1 MEKIVVTGACG
12 FIGFNFAKS
21 LSKQVEII
29 GIDSLNDAYDPK
41 LKELRLNELK
51 KNENFNFFELN
62 LSNKKILE
70 ENIEIFNDVDLI
82 LHLGARAGVRQSYLE
97 PNKYIDD
104 NTSATTN
111 LAMLTKNIGIK
122 RFIIASTSSIY
133 GDTGE
138 KFAVENQD
146 ELADPP
152 SIYAATKMFG
162 ETMVKNILSEEE
174 NIVQIPRFFTVY
186 GPYGRPDMS
195 ILRFI
200 HWIATKKEVILYG
213 TGEQRRSF
221 TYIDDVVEG
230 LNKLCKFEESG
241 TFNFG
246 SNITWSLNEVISKI
260 EDKLNIKANVTYEE
274 RAFRDVD
281 VVLPSLENSKTKL
294 GWEPTTDMNTGLD
307 KTIEWYKKYEN
318 KLTDIKFKY
327 DYEK

>member
-1 MEKIVVTGACG
+1 
-12 FIGFNFAKS
+12 
-21 LSKQVEII
+21 
-29 GIDSLNDAYDPK
+29 
-41 LKELRLNELK
+41 
-51 KNENFNFFELN
+51 
-62 LSNKKILE
+62 
-70 ENIEIFNDVDLI
+70 
-82 LHLGARAGVRQSYLE
+82 
-97 PNKYIDD
+97 
-104 NTSATTN
+104 
-111 LAMLTKNIGIK
+111 MLTKKTGIK

-146 ELADPP
+146 ELTDPP

-162 ETMVKNILSEEE
+162 ETMVKNILSDREY
-174 NIVQIPRFFTVY
+174 IIQIPRFFTVY

-200 HWIATKKEVILYG
+200 HWIASKKEVILYG
-213 TGEQRRSF
+213 SGEQRRSF
-221 TYIDDVVEG
+221 TYIDDIVEG

-260 EDKLNIKANVTYEE
+260 EEKLNIKANVTYKE

-281 VVLPSLENSKTKL
+281 IVLPSLENSKTKL
-294 GWEPTTDMNTGLD
+294 GWEPTTNMNTGLD

-318 KLTDIKFKY
+318 DITDIKFKY

>member
-1 MEKIVVTGACG
+1 MEKIVITGACG

-21 LSKQVEII
+21 LSKEVEII

-41 LKELRLNELK
+41 LKYLRLNELE
-51 KNENFNFFELN
+51 KNKNFNFFELN
-62 LSNKKILE
+62 LSNKKFLE
-70 ENIEIFNDVDLI
+70 ENIQLFKDVDLV

-111 LAMLTKNIGIK
+111 LAMLTKKTGIK

-146 ELADPP
+146 ELTDPP

-162 ETMVKNILSEEE
+162 ETMVKNILSDREY
-174 NIVQIPRFFTVY
+174 IIQIPRFFTVY

-200 HWIATKKEVILYG
+200 HWIASKKEVILYG
-213 TGEQRRSF
+213 SGEQRRSF
-221 TYIDDVVEG
+221 TYIDDIVEG

-260 EDKLNIKANVTYEE
+260 EEKLNIKANVTYKE

-281 VVLPSLENSKTKL
+281 IVLPSLENSKTKL
-294 GWEPTTDMNTGLD
+294 GWEPTTNMNTGLD

-318 KLTDIKFKY
+318 DITDIKFKY

>member
-111 LAMLTKNIGIK
+111 LAMLTKNIGLK

-260 EDKLNIKANVTYEE
+260 EEKLNIKANVTYEE

>member
-1 MEKIVVTGACG
+1 MEKIVITGACG

-21 LSKQVEII
+21 LSKEVEII

-41 LKELRLNELK
+41 LKYLRLNELE
-51 KNENFNFFELN
+51 KNKNFNFFELN
-62 LSNKKILE
+62 LSNKKFLE
-70 ENIEIFNDVDLI
+70 ENIQLFNDVDLV

-111 LAMLTKNIGIK
+111 LAMLTKKTGIK

-146 ELADPP
+146 ELTDPP

-200 HWIATKKEVILYG
+200 HWISTKKEVILYG

-260 EDKLNIKANVTYEE
+260 EEKLNIKANVTYKE

-281 VVLPSLENSKTKL
+281 IVLPSLENSKTKL
-294 GWEPTTDMNTGLD
+294 GWEPTTNMNTGLD

-318 KLTDIKFKY
+318 DITDIKFKY

>member
-21 LSKQVEII
+21 LSKEVEII

-41 LKELRLNELK
+41 LKYLRLNELE
-51 KNENFNFFELN
+51 KNKNFNFFELN
-62 LSNKKILE
+62 LSNKKFLE
-70 ENIEIFNDVDLI
+70 ENIQLFNDVDLV

-111 LAMLTKNIGIK
+111 LAMLTKKTGIK

-146 ELADPP
+146 ELTDPP

-162 ETMVKNILSEEE
+162 ETMVKNILSDREY
-174 NIVQIPRFFTVY
+174 IIQIPRFFTVY

-200 HWIATKKEVILYG
+200 HWIASKKEVILYG
-213 TGEQRRSF
+213 SGEQRRSF
-221 TYIDDVVEG
+221 TYIDDIVEG

-260 EDKLNIKANVTYEE
+260 EEKLNIKANVTYKE

-281 VVLPSLENSKTKL
+281 IVLPSLENSKTKL
-294 GWEPTTDMNTGLD
+294 GWEPTTNMNTGLD

-318 KLTDIKFKY
+318 DITDIKFKY

>member
-1 MEKIVVTGACG
+1 MEKIVITGACG

-21 LSKQVEII
+21 LSKEVEII

-41 LKELRLNELK
+41 LKYLRLNELK
-51 KNENFNFFELN
+51 KNKNFNFFELN
-62 LSNKKILE
+62 LSNQNFLNESIQL
-70 ENIEIFNDVDLI
+70 FDDVDLV

-111 LAMLTKNIGIK
+111 LAMLTKKTGIK
-122 RFIIASTSSIY
+122 RFISASTSSIY

-146 ELADPP
+146 ELTDPP
-152 SIYAATKMFG
+152 SIYAATKLFG
-162 ETMVKNILSEEE
+162 ETMVKNILSDEEY
-174 NIVQIPRFFTVY
+174 IIQIPRFFTVY

-200 HWIATKKEVILYG
+200 HWIASKKEVILYG
-213 TGEQRRSF
+213 SGEQRRSF
-221 TYIDDVVEG
+221 TYIDDIVEG

-260 EDKLNIKANVTYEE
+260 EEKLNIKANVTYKE

-281 VVLPSLENSKTKL
+281 IVLPSLENSKTKL
-294 GWEPTTDMNTGLD
+294 DWEPTTDINTGLD

-318 KLTDIKFKY
+318 DITKIKFKY

>member
-1 MEKIVVTGACG
+1 MEKIVITGACG

-21 LSKQVEII
+21 LSKEVEII

-41 LKELRLNELK
+41 LKYLRLNELK
-51 KNENFNFFELN
+51 KNKNFNFFELN
-62 LSNKKILE
+62 LSNQNFLNESIQL
-70 ENIEIFNDVDLI
+70 FDDVDLV

-111 LAMLTKNIGIK
+111 LAMLTKKTGIK
-122 RFIIASTSSIY
+122 RFISASTSSIY

-146 ELADPP
+146 ELTDPP

-162 ETMVKNILSEEE
+162 ETMVKNILSDREY
-174 NIVQIPRFFTVY
+174 IIQIPRFFTVY

-200 HWIATKKEVILYG
+200 HWIASKKEVILYG
-213 TGEQRRSF
+213 SGEQRRSF
-221 TYIDDVVEG
+221 TYIDDIVEG

-260 EDKLNIKANVTYEE
+260 EEKLNIKANVTYKE

-281 VVLPSLENSKTKL
+281 IVLPSLENSKTKL
-294 GWEPTTDMNTGLD
+294 GWEPTTNMNTGLD

-318 KLTDIKFKY
+318 DITDIKFKY

>member
-41 LKELRLNELK
+41 LKELRLDELN

-260 EDKLNIKANVTYEE
+260 EEKLNIKANVTYEE

>member
-1 MEKIVVTGACG
+1 MEKIVITGACG
-12 FIGFNFAKS
+12 FIGFNYANS
-21 LSKQVEII
+21 LSQVIEII

-41 LKELRLNELK
+41 LKYMRLNELK
-51 KNENFNFFELN
+51 KLKNFNFIELN
-62 LSNKKILE
+62 LSKKNDLE
-70 ENIEIFNDVDLI
+70 NNIKYFHDTDMV

-97 PNKYIDD
+97 PSKYIED

-111 LAMLTKNIGIK
+111 LAMISKEIGIK
-122 RFIIASTSSIY
+122 RFIVASTSSIY

-162 ETMVKNILSEEE
+162 ETMLKNILSEAEYT
-174 NIVQIPRFFTVY
+174 IQIPRFFTVY

-200 HWIATKKEVILYG
+200 HWISSNKEVILYG
-213 TGEQRRSF
+213 SGEQRRSF
-221 TYIDDVVEG
+221 TYIDDIVEG
-230 LNKLCKFEESG
+230 LNKMCEFEESG

-246 SNITWSLNEVISKI
+246 SNTTWSLNEVISKI
-260 EDKLNIKANVTYEE
+260 EEKLNTKANVIYKD

-294 GWEPTTDMNTGLD
+294 GWEPATDLESGLD
-307 KTIEWYKKYEN
+307 KTIEWYKKYEDE
-318 KLTDIKFKY
+318 LIDIKFKY
-327 DYEK
+327 EYEK

>member
-1 MEKIVVTGACG
+1 MEKIVITGACG

-21 LSKQVEII
+21 LSKEVEII

-41 LKELRLNELK
+41 LKYLRLNELE
-51 KNENFNFFELN
+51 KNKNFNFFELN
-62 LSNKKILE
+62 LSNKKFLE
-70 ENIEIFNDVDLI
+70 ENIQLFNDVDLV

-111 LAMLTKNIGIK
+111 LAMLTKKTGIK

-146 ELADPP
+146 ELTDPP

-162 ETMVKNILSEEE
+162 ETMVKNILSDREY
-174 NIVQIPRFFTVY
+174 IIQIPRFFTVY

-200 HWIATKKEVILYG
+200 HWIASKKEVILYG
-213 TGEQRRSF
+213 SGEQRRSF
-221 TYIDDVVEG
+221 TYIDDIVEG

-260 EDKLNIKANVTYEE
+260 EEKLNIKANVTYKE

-281 VVLPSLENSKTKL
+281 IVLPSLENSKTKL
-294 GWEPTTDMNTGLD
+294 GWEPTTNMNTGLD

-318 KLTDIKFKY
+318 DITDIKFKY

>member
-260 EDKLNIKANVTYEE
+260 EEKLNIKANVTYEE